1 MESKTFIFG
10 HQKPDTDA
18 IVSAISLANLRKEL
32 GENAV
37 AYRLG
42 NINKE
47 TEFALNKFGIEI
59 PELLEKI
66 EKDSDVIMVD
76 NNEFAQSVSGIE
88 NANIKMVVDHHR
100 VSMDTKNPLYYIAEP
115 VGCTNTII
123 YKLYK
128 QNDIEITPNMAGAM
142 LSAIVSDTLLFKSP
156 TCTEED
162 KKIAQK
168 LADLAGV
175 DLYEYG
181 QELLKA
187 GTDISDLTAEQV
199 INVDCKP
206 FEGNGVNFKIAQV
219 NTADLDDIFKRQEEL
234 EAAINNDIKTNNL
247 DLYAF
252 VATDI
257 VNADSKV
264 IVLGDQSKVVEK
276 AFDVKLDNNTA
287 FLEGVVSR
295 KKQVLPKILD
305 NLDGN
310 DITNL

>member
-1 MESKTFIFG
+1 MEKTFVFG

-18 IVSAISLANLRKEL
+18 IVSAITVANLRNEL
-32 GENAV
+32 GENAE

-42 NINKE
+42 NVNKE
-47 TEFALNKFGIEI
+47 TAFALNKFGVEA
-59 PELLEKI
+59 PELLEEI
-66 EKDSDVIMVD
+66 ENDANVIMVD
-76 NNEFAQSVSGIE
+76 NNEFAQSVKGIE
-88 NANIKMVVDHHR
+88 NANIKMIVDHHR
-100 VSMDTKNPLYYIAEP
+100 VNVETINPLYYIAEP

-128 QNDIEITPNMAGAM
+128 QNDVEIKPEMAGLM

-168 LADLAGV
+168 LADIAGV

-187 GTDISDLTAEQV
+187 GTDMSDLTADEV

-206 FEGNGVNFKIAQV
+206 FEQNGVNFKIAQV
-219 NTADLDDIFKRQEEL
+219 NTADLNDIFSRQEEL
-234 EAAINNDIKTNNL
+234 EAAINKDIKDNNL
-247 DLYAF
+247 GLYAF

-264 IVLGDQSKVVEK
+264 IVMGDNANVVEK
-276 AFDVKLDNNTA
+276 AFDVELDNNTA

-305 NLDGN
+305 NLNGDEF
-310 DITNL
+310 TNL